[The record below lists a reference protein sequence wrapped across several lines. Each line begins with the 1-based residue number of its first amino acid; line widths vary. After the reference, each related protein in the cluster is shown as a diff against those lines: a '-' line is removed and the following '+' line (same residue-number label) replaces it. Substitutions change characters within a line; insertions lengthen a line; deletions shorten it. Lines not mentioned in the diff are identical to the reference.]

1 MHTEFK
7 ESPDCNFSESEQTLL
22 AVALER
28 LEQGFSPLPA
38 HQVYNDDGSIARD
51 AKGHKLRPVTG
62 PWKDFQTTPITP
74 EELQK
79 RIREGTYS
87 GQMNSLCLIMGTFG
101 EKSSTMLD
109 CDSPEYWEP
118 FKALIEGKHPGILK
132 KGVIESAVSSKYHWY
147 FLAPESEPNMKLSY
161 GAAGGEEDCIFE
173 TRGGNK
179 GFSYTYPTAGYDIVS
194 GSFDSMVTL
203 TQEEYED
210 VLETAHSFNEDPNT
224 ERLWQERLARR
235 RGETPETET
244 ESAAT
249 TDSDAFDLAED
260 WSMSDALAE
269 WESNN
274 ALLLKASKNKKLLK
288 RAARYVILNARNKP
302 AISGHN
308 GHSEILRVARM
319 LCYGMAL
326 PDEESLP
333 LLRFYN
339 NACQPPFSESE
350 LAHKFAEAHNPE
362 GAPYEKGF
370 FRQHTLTASGIAVKA
385 TDDGGVKKTLV
396 NAVKLLQE
404 DPDFAGLKFNVLI
417 NSYEFFSSDDDSL
430 SGPLDDEKRSHI
442 KWIFDERYGWDIS
455 DNMLTDALNCLAGE
469 RRVNPFLDWV
479 QGLKWDGIQRV
490 EKAPIDILDAEDN
503 ALSRCSLKYPMRAV
517 LARQAFKEPPLC
529 DYMVIFQGEQ
539 GTGKSE
545 LIRRLAPDPKF
556 FSNSLTVQSFC
567 DSKLCVE
574 RTLGAVICELGEL
587 AGFRKA
593 EDEAVKSAL
602 SLRSRIVRLAY
613 AKEPK
618 AFRQMFTLFGT
629 TNEAE
634 FLRDSSGARRF
645 FIVKSQ
651 LPARQPRVFD
661 IMTPYY
667 REQLWAEMW
676 QDFLDHSAEP
686 DYLLMPQEAVDLA
699 TLKAEEC
706 YVEDSYTDAVRKY
719 MCDTTICHNMTL
731 TPVQQDEQTITFDV
745 SSGAG
750 FVTAYDI
757 WKHGLHKNID
767 LSIKLNP
774 ADFSQSD
781 RNRIVNIVKNI
792 PYWERC
798 RQRKGGSQVWGWKL
812 RPLQVI
818 APRDKLTVYE
828 LRQLEKNQPIHNLQY
843 DYDFVVVKN

>member
-1 MHTEFK
+1 MFEQF
-7 ESPDCNFSESEQTLL
+7 EDAACNFSESEQKLL
-22 AVALER
+22 AVAFER

-74 EELQK
+74 AELQK
-79 RIREGTYS
+79 RIREGTCN

-109 CDSPEYWEP
+109 CDSPEYWAP
-118 FKALIEGKHPGILK
+118 FKAIIEGKHPGILK
-132 KGVIESAVSSKYHWY
+132 KGVIESTVSSKYHWY

-161 GAAGGEEDCIFE
+161 GTTGDDEDCIFE

-179 GFSYTYPTAGYDIVS
+179 GFSYTYPTAGYEILS
-194 GSFDSMVTL
+194 GSFDSMVAL

-210 VLETAHSFNEDPNT
+210 VLEAAHSFNEDPNT
-224 ERLWQERLARR
+224 ERLWQERLTRR
-235 RGETPETET
+235 RGEIPETET
-244 ESAAT
+244 DSVAA
-249 TDSDAFDLAED
+249 TDSDALDLTED
-260 WSMSDALAE
+260 WSLSDALAE
-269 WESNN
+269 WEKHNES
-274 ALLLKASKNKKLLK
+274 LLKASKNKKLLK
-288 RAARYVILNARNKP
+288 RAAKYVIRNARNKP

-319 LCYGMAL
+319 ICHGLAL
-326 PDEESLP
+326 PDEEALP

-370 FRQHTLTASGIAVKA
+370 YRQHTLTASGITVKA

-396 NAVKLLQE
+396 NAVKLLRE
-404 DPDFAGLKFNVLI
+404 EPDFADLKFNVLI
-417 NSYEFFSSDDDSL
+417 NSYEFFGSNDDSV

-442 KWIFDERYGWDIS
+442 KLLFDERYGWDIS
-455 DNMLTDALNCLAGE
+455 DNMLTDALNCLADE

-479 QGLKWDGIQRV
+479 QGLKWDGVQRV

-503 ALSRCSLKYPMRAV
+503 ALSRSSLKYPMRAA
-517 LARQAFKEPPLC
+517 LARQVFKEPPLC

-602 SLRSRIVRLAY
+602 SLRTRIVRLAY

-618 AFRQMFTLFGT
+618 VFRQMFTLFGT

-645 FIVKSQ
+645 FIVKSR

-676 QDFLDHSAEP
+676 QDFLEHSTEP

-719 MCDTTICHNMTL
+719 MCDTTICRNMTL
-731 TPVQQDEQTITFDV
+731 TPVRQDEQFITFDV
-745 SSGAG
+745 ASDAG
-750 FVTAYDI
+750 FVTAFEI
-757 WKHGLHKNID
+757 WKHGLHKNTD

-792 PYWERC
+792 PFWERC
-798 RQRKGGSQVWGWKL
+798 RQRKNGSQVWGWKL
-812 RPLQVI
+812 RPLQVL
-818 APRDKLTVYE
+818 APKDKLSVYE
-828 LRQLEKNQPIHNLQY
+828 LRQLERNEPLRNLQY
-843 DYDFVVVKN
+843 DYDFVVAES